1 MKYQACFPE
10 ELLADEVVCFIA
22 NRHDVTPQ
30 QLLQYFFQKHLAR
43 SFTPAVTPISLESN
57 EKEILKGLYDKLK
70 NYDI

>member
-1 MKYQACFPE
+1 MKYQSCFPE

-30 QLLQYFFQKHLAR
+30 QLLQYFFQKHLSR
-43 SFTPAVTPISLESN
+43 LVTPAVTPISLESN

>member
-1 MKYQACFPE
+1 MKHHSYFPE

-30 QLLQYFFQKHLAR
+30 QLLQYFFHNHLSR
-43 SFTPAVTPISLESN
+43 LVTPAVTPISLESN